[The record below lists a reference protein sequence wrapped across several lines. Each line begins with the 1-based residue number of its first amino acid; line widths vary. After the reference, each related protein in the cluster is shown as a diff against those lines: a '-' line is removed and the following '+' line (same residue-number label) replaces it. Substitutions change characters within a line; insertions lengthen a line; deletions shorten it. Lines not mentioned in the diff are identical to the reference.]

1 MKHELEN
8 RLRQQARRELREA
21 PPTIAAGVR
30 ERLDQRDALHALRAP
45 RARTLR
51 PLVLAAGLAAAAL
64 LAWTFWPRESEVAPS
79 RPSAPELVVGLA
91 RTGLDLATRV
101 DQPLTAEWQNLL
113 RDSRQLYSSVL
124 GQLPSLPRAQ

>member
-30 ERLDQRDALHALRAP
+30 ARLDQGEALQAP

-51 PLVLAAGLAAAAL
+51 PLVFAAGLAAAAL